1 MTASNLITMIGW
13 TFLIS
18 SWIVPFV
25 MKKRNVDSMDRR
37 MIGLLLSAI
46 ALLIFVLHMVFE
58 WMK

>member
-1 MTASNLITMIGW
+1 MTSLMTGW
-13 TFLIS
+13 MFLIA
-18 SWIVPFV
+18 SWIVPLV
-25 MKKRNVDSMDRR
+25 MKKRNMDSMDRR